1 MHIITPENT
10 YEKSTP
16 ARPEGI
22 ILTPSCVKTTG
33 VYSPRTATI
42 KSLNSDII
50 LSPQKIDLSI
60 LTTIGIDQTPTISI
74 PNVNPKG
81 RTMLKAHC
89 KIYTINCIIPYHLK
103 MVGTVLLP

>member
-1 MHIITPENT
+1 MHIITPANT

-16 ARPEGI
+16 ASPAGI

-42 KSLNSDII
+42 KSLNSDNIS
-50 LSPQKIDLSI
+50 SPQKIDFNI
-60 LTTIGIDQTPTISI
+60 LTTIGMVHIPTISI

-81 RTMLKAHC
+81 RAMLKAHC
-89 KIYTINCIIPYHLK
+89 NIYTINCNIFYHLK
-103 MVGTVLLP
+103 TEKTGV